1 MTLVVGLTGG
11 IGCGKSSA
19 CKIFTELGVDVID
32 TDQISHELTQ
42 YNGAAIPV
50 IRSQFGEE
58 YITTDGMLDRT
69 RMRRLVFTDSNCRVK
84 LEVLLHP
91 LILEIVTERIS
102 HCKSPYVI
110 IAVPL
115 LLETNDYGHLINR
128 ILVIDCDERL
138 QIMRAM
144 TRSHLSVEEVKA
156 IMTVQLKREQRLEKA
171 DDIIVNNDDI
181 HCLREQVVRM
191 HRNYIDLSSLTG
203 NSKLEK

>member
-1 MTLVVGLTGG
+1 MTLVIGLTGG

-50 IRSQFGEE
+50 IRSQFGEK
-58 YITTDGMLDRT
+58 YITADGMLDRT

-102 HCKSPYVI
+102 HRKSPYVI

-156 IMTVQLKREQRLEKA
+156 IMTVQFKREQRLEKA